1 VGSGKS
7 SLLLA
12 LLGELHP
19 ASAAA
24 SRRLGGGGARADAKP
39 SAAAATT
46 VCYAPQEPWVLA
58 ASVRDNVL
66 LRSSSTSGGAAAA
79 PAPVN
84 EAAYAA
90 TLDACALRTDLKL
103 FPDGDA
109 THVGERGVTLSGGQ
123 RARLSLARACY
134 AAAAALASA
143 PASAPAASDVIV
155 LLDDPL
161 AAVDAATGAHLVRA
175 AVCGPLLAGA
185 TRLLVTHQRQW
196 LRRCDAVAVMDGG
209 RIVYHGP
216 PGPLLA
222 AGGGDADADAH
233 ADADAAAELAAAAV
247 AVAGAPS
254 EDGGAAEDDAPR
266 ELTTPQPSLQ
276 PSLQPRSPR
285 GSLDDVQRRSFDAGG
300 AAAAPR
306 AAARA
311 SPSKT
316 PPPQAQQAC
325 AVAADAPETPQ
336 ALPPPPPPPV
346 RGLIEPE
353 ERAEGV
359 VTWHTYRRYVSF
371 AGGVPVAA
379 ATLAA
384 FVAQAAA
391 RVAVDLWLAWWADR
405 RFEASLSLRAHVGI
419 FGALTGAT
427 VALSAAR
434 AAGFTAAALTAA
446 SGLHD
451 AVLARVL
458 RAPVAFFDST
468 PLGRVLNRFSRDQ
481 AQADADLPQAAQFCG
496 ELLAGAAAGAC
507 VVAAI
512 LPAFSACLL
521 PLALAFAAARRRYA
535 RLSRDA
541 KRIEGVARSPI
552 LSHAGATAAAAAC
565 VRAAGAAPAFA
576 AEFNAHLDAHNRAHF
591 AFVAAGRWLGLRL
604 DALAACAVATAAAC
618 VVASRAT
625 LPPGLAGMA
634 LVSSLTFTGTLQY
647 AVRQL
652 AETENLMTS
661 VERLLAFTQLPQEAA
676 PASAPGAAPPP
687 GWPAAGA
694 LTVQQLTIAYHP
706 GAAPVLKGISFALA
720 PGAKVGLLG
729 RTGAGKSTLAGAL
742 FRLVEN
748 AGCSGRIILD
758 GVDIATIGLDELR
771 SRISLIPQ
779 EPVLFT
785 GSLRLNLDPFGHAS
799 DAEVDALLPRLGL
812 CARAGAAGA
821 AAAVTECG
829 DNLSAGER
837 ALVCLGR
844 ALLRASRLLVCD
856 EATAACDAACDA
868 RIQAAIRQDFAACTV
883 LTIAHRLDTI
893 IDADAVIILAPG
905 GTLAEEGVPAAL
917 LESAPDGHFGAMVA
931 ATGGAH
937 AAALGAAA
945 RAAREARRRP
955 AAA

>member
-24 SRRLGGGGARADAKP
+24 SRRLGGRGGRDASASGGKGKR
-39 SAAAATT
+39 AAAATT

-66 LRSSSTSGGAAAA
+66 LRSGSGAASA
-79 PAPVN
+79 PN
-84 EAAYAA
+84 ETAYASA
-90 TLDACALRTDLKL
+90 LDACALRPDLKT

-123 RARLSLARACY
+123 RARLSLARAAY
-134 AAAAALASA
+134 AAAAAMSAASA
-143 PASAPAASDVIV
+143 ADADDAKPPDVIV

-161 AAVDAATGAHLVRA
+161 AAVDAATGAHLMRA
-175 AVCGPLLAGA
+175 AVCGPLLART

-196 LRRCDAVAVMDGG
+196 LRVCDAVAVMDGG
-209 RIVYHGP
+209 RVVYHGP

-222 AGGGDADADAH
+222 AARGGEDAH
-233 ADADAAAELAAAAV
+233 ADADADAAAELAAAAV
-247 AVAGAPS
+247 GLADAPS
-254 EDGGAAEDDAPR
+254 EGGGGAA
-266 ELTTPQPSLQ
+266 
-276 PSLQPRSPR
+276 R
-285 GSLDDVQRRSFDAGG
+285 GGLDDVLRRSFE
-300 AAAAPR
+300 AAAASR
-306 AAARA
+306 AAAPA
-311 SPSKT
+311 SPSSPS
-316 PPPQAQQAC
+316 PPLETATAAPLAPQAC
-325 AVAADAPETPQ
+325 ANVCDVTAVIAADA
-336 ALPPPPPPPV
+336 ALPSPPPPV

-359 VTWHTYRRYVSF
+359 VTWKTYRQYASY
-371 AGGVPVAA
+371 AGGGPVAA
-379 ATLAA
+379 AMLVA
-384 FVAQAAA
+384 FMAQAAA

-405 RFEASLSLRAHVGI
+405 RFSSLLSLRAHVGV

-427 VALSAAR
+427 VALSASR
-434 AAGFTAAALTAA
+434 SAGFTAAALRAA
-446 SGLHD
+446 SALHD

-458 RAPVAFFDST
+458 RAPVSFFDAT

-496 ELLAGAAAGAC
+496 ELIAGTAAGAC

-512 LPAFSACLL
+512 LPAFSACLA

-541 KRIEGVARSPI
+541 KRLEGVARSPI

-576 AEFNAHLDAHNRAHF
+576 HEFNAHLDAHNRAHL
-591 AFVAAGRWLGLRL
+591 AFIASGRWLGLRL

-618 VVASRAT
+618 VVASRAS
-625 LPPGLAGMA
+625 LPPGLAGVA
-634 LVSSLTFTGTLQY
+634 LVSSLTFTGTLHY

-661 VERLLAFTQLPQEAA
+661 VERLLAFTRLPQEGAA
-676 PASAPGAAPPP
+676 ASAPGALPPA
-687 GWPAAGA
+687 WPHAGA
-694 LTVQQLTIAYHP
+694 LAVRELTVAYHP
-706 GAAPVLKGISFALA
+706 GAAPVLTRISFAVA

-758 GVDIATIGLDELR
+758 GVDIASIGLDDLR

-785 GSLRLNLDPFGHAS
+785 GSLRLNLDPFGAAT
-799 DAEVDALLPRLGL
+799 DAAVAALLLRLGL
-812 CARAGAAGA
+812 GARAGAAGA

-868 RIQAAIRQDFAACTV
+868 RIQAAIRDDFVHCTV

-893 IDADAVIILAPG
+893 IDADALIILEPG
-905 GTLAEEGVPAAL
+905 GTLAEEGEPAAL
-917 LESAPDGHFGAMVA
+917 LEGGGGGHFAAMVA

-937 AAALGAAA
+937 AAALAA
-945 RAAREARRRP
+945 AAREARETRRRRRE
-955 AAA
+955 AGGSRACV